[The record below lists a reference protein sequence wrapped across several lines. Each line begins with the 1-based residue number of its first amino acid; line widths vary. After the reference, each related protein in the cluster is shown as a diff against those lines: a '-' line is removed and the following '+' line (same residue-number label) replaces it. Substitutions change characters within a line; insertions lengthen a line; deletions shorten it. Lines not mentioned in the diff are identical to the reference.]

1 VADNGLSSRNSIFNL
16 EKSDL
21 FVYDSEGVFGG
32 ETLSA
37 YIERISRTKNWIAK
51 TTVKSIK
58 EWKECDGS
66 FST

>member
-1 VADNGLSSRNSIFNL
+1 MRP
-16 EKSDL
+16 

-32 ETLSA
+32 GFMST
-37 YIERISRTKNWIAK
+37 YIEQMSRTKNWIAK